1 MLKYQIIFVLF
12 LLTGF
17 RVELCAQSQ
26 ARDISTEKKKAL
38 IYLSNIHLSKNSYW
52 PKINPQLFEENLHRN
67 IEQPVFLYAGRNTN
81 FCGFAALGYVFL
93 KEDPFG
99 YTKFMTDLYLNGK
112 ADYGN
117 TTFTP
122 SKAIMQMAGQI
133 MYEGELDRNDAD
145 QMLFFTLADHF
156 KGYLNIFHH
165 NYSPGDE
172 QGFWAATNLRKFNRM
187 LRVMFKAEI
196 KSTGSDLIRPSFENL
211 TSFLNEKLQTGDVFL
226 YLNNTIL
233 RKKNH
238 YKLRKRIPTHYI
250 VLQSISEENGVV
262 ALTYWDVGSK
272 TLRLTTT
279 KTLSKILYGV
289 SWSIRK

>member
-1 MLKYQIIFVLF
+1 MLNYFF
-12 LLTGF
+12 LLLFVFATCFGMNTYAQPKKETSATEKEQAIAYLNRTGF
-17 RVELCAQSQ
+17 TKS
-26 ARDISTEKKKAL
+26 
-38 IYLSNIHLSKNSYW
+38 SYW
-52 PKINPQLFEENLHRN
+52 PKINPKLFEENLRRN
-67 IEQPVFLYAGRNTN
+67 IEAPVFLFAGRNTN
-81 FCGFAALGYVFL
+81 FCGYAALGYVFL

-99 YTKFMTDLYLNGK
+99 YTKFMTDLYLYGK
-112 ADYGN
+112 AEYGN

-187 LRVMFKAEI
+187 LRVMFKSEI
-196 KSTGSDLIRPSFENL
+196 KSKGSDLIRPSFENL
-211 TSFLNEKLQTGDVFL
+211 TSFLNEKLQTGEVFL
-226 YLNNTIL
+226 YLNNMIL

-238 YKLRKRIPTHYI
+238 YKLRKRVPTHYI
-250 VLQSISEENGVV
+250 VLQSISEENGLVT
-262 ALTYWDVGSK
+262 LTYWDVGSK
-272 TLRLTTT
+272 TRRLITM

>member
-1 MLKYQIIFVLF
+1 MLKYQIVFVLF
-12 LLTGF
+12 LLAAF
-17 RVELCAQSQ
+17 CDELPAQSQ
-26 ARDISTEKKKAL
+26 PKVFSTEQKKAL
-38 IYLSNIHLSKNSYW
+38 TYLGTIHLSKNSYW
-52 PKINPQLFEENLHRN
+52 PKINPQLFEENLRRN
-67 IEQPVFLYAGRNTN
+67 IEAPVFLFAGRNTN

-93 KEDPFG
+93 KEDPLG
-99 YTKFMTDLYLNGK
+99 YTKFMIDLYLNGR

-122 SKAIMQMAGQI
+122 SKAIMQMAGQV
-133 MYEGELDRNDAD
+133 MFEGELDRNDAD
-145 QMLFFTLADHF
+145 QILFFTLADHF
-156 KGYLNIFHH
+156 KGYLNIFNH
-165 NYSPGDE
+165 NYHPGDE

-226 YLNNTIL
+226 YLNYTIQ

-250 VLQSISEENGVV
+250 VLQSISEENGI
-262 ALTYWDVGSK
+262 ATLTYWDAGSK
-272 TLRLTTT
+272 TRRLIAT
-279 KTLSKILYGV
+279 KSLSKILYGV
-289 SWSIRK
+289 SWRIRK

>member
-1 MLKYQIIFVLF
+1 MLKYQIVFVLF

-17 RVELCAQSQ
+17 RVELPAQSQ
-26 ARDISTEKKKAL
+26 PKDISTEQKKAL
-38 IYLSNIHLSKNSYW
+38 TYLGTIHLSKNSYW

-67 IEQPVFLYAGRNTN
+67 IEQPVFLFAGRNTN
-81 FCGFAALGYVFL
+81 FCGYAALGYVFL

-99 YTKFMTDLYLNGK
+99 YTKFMTDLYLYGK

-122 SKAIMQMAGQI
+122 SKAIMQMAGQV
-133 MYEGELDRNDAD
+133 MFEGELDRNDAD

-187 LRVMFKAEI
+187 LRVMFKSEI
-196 KSTGSDLIRPSFENL
+196 QSKGSDLIRPSFENL
-211 TSFLNEKLQTGDVFL
+211 TSFLNEKLQTGEVFL

-250 VLQSISEENGVV
+250 VLQSISEENGLVT
-262 ALTYWDVGSK
+262 LTYWDVGSK
-272 TLRLTTT
+272 TRRLITM

>member
-1 MLKYQIIFVLF
+1 MLKYQIVFFLF

-17 RVELCAQSQ
+17 RVELSAQSQ
-26 ARDISTEKKKAL
+26 SIDLSTEKKKAL
-38 IYLSNIHLSKNSYW
+38 NYLSNIHFSKNSYW
-52 PKINPQLFEENLHRN
+52 PKINPLLFEENLRRN
-67 IEQPVFLYAGRNTN
+67 IEQPVFLFAGRNTN

-99 YTKFMTDLYLNGK
+99 YTKFMTELYQYGK
-112 ADYGN
+112 ADYGI

-133 MYEGELDRNDAD
+133 MFEGELDRNDAD

-196 KSTGSDLIRPSFENL
+196 KSTGSDLIRPSFKNL
-211 TSFLNEKLQTGDVFL
+211 SSFLNEKLQTGDVFL

-250 VLQSISEENGVV
+250 VLQSISEENGFVT
-262 ALTYWDVGSK
+262 LTYWDVGSK
-272 TLRLTTT
+272 TRRQVST

>member
-1 MLKYQIIFVLF
+1 MPKYLLIFSLSVFFPIVLF
-12 LLTGF
+12 AQPKAKDIFTG
-17 RVELCAQSQ
+17 
-26 ARDISTEKKKAL
+26 KK
-38 IYLSNIHLSKNSYW
+38 LSINHINKITFQKSKFW
-52 PKINPQLFEENLHRN
+52 PKVNPQLFEENLRRN

-81 FCGFAALGYVFL
+81 FCGYAALGYVFL

-99 YTKFMTDLYLNGK
+99 YTKFMTDLYLYGK
-112 ADYGN
+112 AVYGT

-133 MYEGELDRNDAD
+133 MFEGELDRNDAD

-165 NYSPGDE
+165 NYSPGYE

-196 KSTGSDLIRPSFENL
+196 KSKGSDLIRPSFENL
-211 TSFLNEKLQTGDVFL
+211 ASFLNEKLATGDVFL
-226 YLNNTIL
+226 YLNNVIL

-238 YKLRKRIPTHYI
+238 NKLRKRIPTHYV
-250 VLQSISEENGVV
+250 VLQSISEENGLVT
-262 ALTYWDVGSK
+262 LTYWDVGSK
-272 TLRLTTT
+272 TRRLITT